1 METALPLPTTIIAA
15 AYAMTALF
23 SFKRK
28 NKIFL
33 LFGKTLDPD

>member
-28 NKIFL
+28 KIFL